1 MYRFVVAKEEYIP
14 AIVANISPD
23 IKKELQLL
31 RDCDVEETI
40 RDCIV
45 NADEAWVALN
55 EEGII
60 CLFGITRPS
69 LLSEKGF
76 PWLITTNLVKKHK
89 KNLLKG
95 ARISIKY
102 WLTKYESLEN
112 YIPVGL
118 DRLLK
123 WARWAGFTVYPAEAI
138 GLKGKLVHRIEMR
151 KE

>member
-1 MYRFVVAKEEYIP
+1 MYRFVVAKEEHILG
-14 AIVANISPD
+14 IIANISPD

-123 WARWAGFTVYPAEAI
+123 WVQWAGFTVYPAEAV
-138 GLKGKLVHRIEMR
+138 GLQGKLVHRIEMR